1 MCIRDSV
8 YAAARVEEVVRA
20 RAVEGV
26 AEEVAQDG
34 VAQLL
39 HAAKA
44 AVHPP
49 AEVRVLVQ
57 ILERIDGR
65 QDGVEDVLDLRVSQS
80 VIGKVTHTL
89 STLTNYVL
97 LPTYLLDLRVL
108 VDEHERVRHVGVAQ
122 VDQGR
127 ANPAAR
133 GLGLHAVQQR
143 VHGLGV
149 LFKQPPFPLC
159 LDVVRVLV
167 EPPVEV
173 DFEGSEVYI
182 VKDSQVF
189 SVLCLK

>member
-1 MCIRDSV
+1 M
-8 YAAARVEEVVRA
+8 
-20 RAVEGV
+20 
-26 AEEVAQDG
+26 
-34 VAQLL
+34 
-39 HAAKA
+39 
-44 AVHPP
+44 
-49 AEVRVLVQ
+49 RVLVQ

-143 VHGLGV
+143 VHGLGGLHRRLHALQTLASVTQLVGCVRAQQV
-149 LFKQPPFPLC
+149 LLGEAP
-159 LDVVRVLV
+159 
-167 EPPVEV
+167 
-173 DFEGSEVYI
+173 GS
-182 VKDSQVF
+182 DWGSG
-189 SVLCLK
+189 